1 MKTSLDEIEKRLPYR
16 ESQDYLDSL
25 VDRAVD
31 GAIKQHAAVK
41 RRWRSGLMATS
52 AAAVVLLLI
61 GIGLKAFFYHDM
73 ATTRSAVAAA
83 SPLDDFLSSLDDTE
97 ASQLTYYEIEEIPEY

>member
-61 GIGLKAFFYHDM
+61 GIGLKAFFNHDM
-73 ATTRSAVAAA
+73 ATT
-83 SPLDDFLSSLDDTE
+83 LDDTE